1 MQTSISPP
9 AETGGKGAANRQL
22 PNRETN
28 DAFNPKQPRVHQKKF
43 SCYIFLGLVTAP
55 LVVSRI
61 VAVRYCLT
69 LDEWDWL
76 RWLSSVTISANARA
90 PK

>member
-28 DAFNPKQPRVHQKKF
+28 DAFNPKQPRVRQKN
-43 SCYIFLGLVTAP
+43 SPCYIFRRYGGVT
-55 LVVSRI
+55 LFTNRL
-61 VAVRYCLT
+61 VAVRSALSSS
-69 LDEWDWL
+69 EWDFIHW
-76 RWLSSVTISANARA
+76 VASAQGGCV
-90 PK
+90 

>member
-1 MQTSISPP
+1 MNTTSRAP
-9 AETGGKGAANRQL
+9 EKGGGGAVYRRL
-22 PNRETN
+22 PDRGI
-28 DAFNPKQPRVHQKKF
+28 DAKNPKQRRIRPKNF
-43 SCYIFLGLVTAP
+43 SCYIFLGLGTAP

-76 RWLSSVTISANARA
+76 RWLASAGRGWV
-90 PK
+90 